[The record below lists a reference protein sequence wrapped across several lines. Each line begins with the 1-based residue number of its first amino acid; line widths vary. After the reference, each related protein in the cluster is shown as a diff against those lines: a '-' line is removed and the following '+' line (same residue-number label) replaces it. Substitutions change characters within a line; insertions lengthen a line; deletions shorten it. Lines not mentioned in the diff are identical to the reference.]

1 MNFRPHPAGEWGSI
15 PAVRPGGC
23 RTVAS
28 GERFSGADLERRR
41 ARERPM
47 KSYAVRLVAIAA
59 LASGLILADCRPT
72 PAQAKASAPAG
83 ATQPRAPL
91 VLVQAAPA
99 GPAPAREQPV
109 GLPPV
114 KDYEPIPELRDIYFD
129 LGTAAIRAGD
139 MKTLKANA
147 AWLRAHPGHLVLIE
161 GHSDNRG
168 ATSRKNELNIDLGE
182 RRAQAAMDFLLTEG
196 INASRITILSYGEER
211 PQCTDESERCWSQNR
226 RSRFLVKPR

>member
-1 MNFRPHPAGEWGSI
+1 PGQSDTGEYMNFRPYPAGERSSI

-28 GERFSGADLERRR
+28 GDRFSGADLERRR

-47 KSYAVRLVAIAA
+47 KSYAVRFVAIAA
-59 LASGLILADCRPT
+59 LASGPMLADCRLT
-72 PAQAKASAPAG
+72 LAQARASPPGA

-91 VLVQAAPA
+91 ALVQAAPP

-139 MKTLKANA
+139 VKTLKANA
-147 AWLRAHPGHLVLIE
+147 A
-161 GHSDNRG
+161 
-168 ATSRKNELNIDLGE
+168 
-182 RRAQAAMDFLLTEG
+182 
-196 INASRITILSYGEER
+196 
-211 PQCTDESERCWSQNR
+211 
-226 RSRFLVKPR
+226 